1 MNIDPRITI
10 AAAAA
15 ALIVAG
21 CTPTDITFGNAVR
34 QTMAAQVVD
43 PDPQYDAAGHAT
55 DAAKTGAAV
64 KRYRTDAVKQPET
77 ISTTAKQGGSGGA
90 GGPK

>member
-10 AAAAA
+10 GVAAA
-15 ALIVAG
+15 ALTVAG
-21 CTPTDITFGNAVR
+21 CTPTDISFGNAVR

-43 PDPQYDAAGHAT
+43 PDPQYDGSGHTT

-64 KRYRTDAVKQPET
+64 KRYRSDAVKQPET
-77 ISTTAKQGGSGGA
+77 ISTTTKQGGSGT
-90 GGPK
+90 PK